1 MVSPDE
7 KWRDRST
14 RTEPR
19 KNNDLKGEL
28 MKKEEFVALGISDD
42 LAEKA
47 ASASAEELKG
57 FVPKSRFDEV
67 NEEKK
72 NLQTA
77 KKKAEDDLEALKKTA
92 GDNEALTKQITD
104 LQTAAK
110 QKDTEYAE
118 QIKAMKLANAIRLGI
133 TDAQDADLVAGLVD
147 QTKLIL
153 GDDGKL
159 TGLDEQLKAL
169 RESKP
174 FLFKQ
179 KEQNNNGKGA
189 GFNVGSV
196 KGGNA
201 GGGVGGD
208 GDKQLSMKEA
218 IAAKL
223 NAQNGGAG
231 SAT

>member
-1 MVSPDE
+1 
-7 KWRDRST
+7 
-14 RTEPR
+14 
-19 KNNDLKGEL
+19 
-28 MKKEEFVALGISDD
+28 MKKEEFVALGIAED

-57 FVPKSRFDEV
+57 FVPKNRFDEV

-77 KKKAEDDLEALKKTA
+77 KKKAEDDLEELKKSA
-92 GDNEALTKQITD
+92 GDNAALQQQITD
-104 LQTAAK
+104 LQNAAK
-110 QKDTEYAE
+110 QKDAEYAD

-133 TDAQDADLVAGLVD
+133 TDAQDAELVAGLVD

-174 FLFKQ
+174 FLFKE
-179 KEQNNNGKGA
+179 KEQDKGTKGGA
-189 GFNVGSV
+189 GFSVGSV

-201 GGGVGGD
+201 GGGVGGN
-208 GDKQLSMKEA
+208 GDRQLSMKEA

-223 NAQNGGAG
+223 NAQSGG

>member
-1 MVSPDE
+1 
-7 KWRDRST
+7 
-14 RTEPR
+14 
-19 KNNDLKGEL
+19 
-28 MKKEEFVALGISDD
+28 MKKEEFTALGIAED

-47 ASASAEELKG
+47 AAASAEELKG
-57 FVPKSRFDEV
+57 FVPKNRFDEV

-77 KKKAEDDLEALKKTA
+77 KKKAEDDLEELKKSA
-92 GDNEALTKQITD
+92 GDNAALQQQITD
-104 LQTAAK
+104 LQNAAK

-147 QTKLIL
+147 QSKLIL

-174 FLFKQ
+174 FLFKE
-179 KEQNNNGKGA
+179 KEQDKDAKKGA
-189 GFNVGSV
+189 GFSVGAV

-208 GDKQLSMKEA
+208 GDKQLSMREA

-223 NAQNGGAG
+223 NAQSGG

>member
-1 MVSPDE
+1 MF
-7 KWRDRST
+7 
-14 RTEPR
+14 
-19 KNNDLKGEL
+19 LKGAKRH
-28 MKKEEFVALGISDD
+28 MKKEDFVALGISEE

-47 ASASAEELKG
+47 AAASAEELKG
-57 FVPKSRFDEV
+57 YVPKTRFDEV

-77 KKKAEDDLEALKKTA
+77 KKQAEDDLEELKKSA

-104 LQTAAK
+104 LQDAAK
-110 QKDTEYAE
+110 QKDAEYAE
-118 QIKAMKLANAIRLGI
+118 IIKALKLSNAIRIGI

-153 GDDGKL
+153 GDDGKV
-159 TGLDEQLKAL
+159 TGLEEQLKAI
-169 RESKP
+169 RENKP
-174 FLFKQ
+174 FLFKEKAADGKDGQ
-179 KEQNNNGKGA
+179 KGRTGQSGA

-223 NAQNGGAG
+223 NAQKGAEGGTA
-231 SAT
+231 

>member
-1 MVSPDE
+1 
-7 KWRDRST
+7 
-14 RTEPR
+14 
-19 KNNDLKGEL
+19 
-28 MKKEEFVALGISDD
+28 MKKEEFVALGISAE

-57 FVPKSRFDEV
+57 YVPKSRFDEV

-77 KKKAEDDLEALKKTA
+77 KKKAEDDLEELKKTA
-92 GDNEALTKQITD
+92 GDNEALTQQISD
-104 LQTAAK
+104 LQEAAK
-110 QKDTEYAE
+110 QKDAEYAE
-118 QIKAMKLANAIRLGI
+118 QIKSMKLMNAIRIGI

-147 QTKLIL
+147 QAKLIL
-153 GDDGKL
+153 GEDGKV
-159 TGLDEQLKAL
+159 TGLEEQLKTI

-174 FLFKQ
+174 FLFKA
-179 KEQNNNGKGA
+179 KEQDKGGRQGA
-189 GFNVGSV
+189 GFSVGSV

-223 NAQNGGAG
+223 NAQNSGGN

>member
-1 MVSPDE
+1 
-7 KWRDRST
+7 
-14 RTEPR
+14 
-19 KNNDLKGEL
+19 
-28 MKKEEFVALGISDD
+28 MKKEEFVALGISEE
-42 LAEKA
+42 LAKKA
-47 ASASAEELKG
+47 ADASAEELKG
-57 FVPKSRFDEV
+57 FVPKTRFDEV

-77 KKKAEDDLEALKKTA
+77 KKKAEDDLEELKKTA

-104 LQTAAK
+104 LQNAAK

-118 QIKAMKLANAIRLGI
+118 QIKSMKLMNAVRIGI
-133 TDAQDADLVAGLVD
+133 TDAQDADLVAGLID
-147 QTKLIL
+147 QKKLIL
-153 GDDGKL
+153 GDDGKV

-174 FLFKQ
+174 FLFKE
-179 KEQNNNGKGA
+179 KEQDKGGKGGA

-208 GDKQLSMKEA
+208 GEKQLSMKEA

-223 NAQNGGAG
+223 NAQNTGGG
-231 SAT
+231 NSST

>member
-1 MVSPDE
+1 
-7 KWRDRST
+7 
-14 RTEPR
+14 
-19 KNNDLKGEL
+19 
-28 MKKEEFVALGISDD
+28 MKKEEFVALGISDE

-47 ASASAEELKG
+47 ATASAEELKG
-57 FVPKSRFDEV
+57 YIPKTRFDEV

-77 KKKAEDDLEALKKTA
+77 KKKAEDDLEELKKTV

-104 LQTAAK
+104 LQEAAK
-110 QKDTEYAE
+110 QKDTEYA
-118 QIKAMKLANAIRLGI
+118 QQLKALKLTNAVRLGI

-153 GDDGKL
+153 GDDGKV
-159 TGLDEQLKAL
+159 TGLEEQLKAL

-174 FLFKQ
+174 FLFKA
-179 KEQNNNGKGA
+179 KEQDKGGKQGA
-189 GFNVGSV
+189 GFSVGST

-223 NAQNGGAG
+223 NAQQNAAGG

>member
-1 MVSPDE
+1 
-7 KWRDRST
+7 
-14 RTEPR
+14 
-19 KNNDLKGEL
+19 
-28 MKKEEFVALGISDD
+28 MKKEEFVALGISAE

-57 FVPKSRFDEV
+57 YVPKSRFDEV

-77 KKKAEDDLEALKKTA
+77 KKKAEEDLEALKKTA
-92 GDNEALTKQITD
+92 GDNEALTQQISD
-104 LQTAAK
+104 LQEAAK
-110 QKDTEYAE
+110 QKDAEYAE
-118 QIKAMKLANAIRLGI
+118 QIKSMKLMNAIRIGI

-147 QTKLIL
+147 QAKLIL
-153 GDDGKL
+153 GEDGKV
-159 TGLDEQLKAL
+159 TGLEEQLKAI

-174 FLFKQ
+174 FLFKA
-179 KEQNNNGKGA
+179 KEQDKGGRQGA
-189 GFNVGSV
+189 GFSVWSV

-223 NAQNGGAG
+223 NAQNSGGN

>member
-1 MVSPDE
+1 
-7 KWRDRST
+7 
-14 RTEPR
+14 
-19 KNNDLKGEL
+19 
-28 MKKEEFVALGISDD
+28 MKKEEFVALGISAE

-57 FVPKSRFDEV
+57 YVPKSRFDEV

-77 KKKAEDDLEALKKTA
+77 KKKAESDLEELKKTA
-92 GDNEALTKQITD
+92 GDNEALTRQITE
-104 LQTAAK
+104 LQEAAK

-118 QIKAMKLANAIRLGI
+118 QIKGMKLMNAIRLGI

-147 QTKLIL
+147 QKKLIL
-153 GDDGKL
+153 GEDGKV

-174 FLFKQ
+174 FLFKA
-179 KEQNNNGKGA
+179 KEQEDGSKGGA
-189 GFNVGSV
+189 GFSVGSV

-223 NAQNGGAG
+223 NAQNSGGN

>member
-1 MVSPDE
+1 
-7 KWRDRST
+7 
-14 RTEPR
+14 
-19 KNNDLKGEL
+19 
-28 MKKEEFVALGISDD
+28 MKKEEFVALGISEE

-47 ASASAEELKG
+47 ATASAEELKG
-57 FVPKSRFDEV
+57 YIPKTRFDEV

-77 KKKAEDDLEALKKTA
+77 KKKAEDDLEELKKTA
-92 GDNEALTKQITD
+92 GDNEALTKQISD
-104 LQTAAK
+104 LQAAAK

-118 QIKAMKLANAIRLGI
+118 QIRAMKLTNAIRLGI
-133 TDAQDADLVAGLVD
+133 TDAQDADLVSGLVD
-147 QTKLIL
+147 QTQLIL

-159 TGLDEQLKAL
+159 TGLDEQLKTL

-174 FLFKQ
+174 FLFKA
-179 KEQNNNGKGA
+179 KEQDGKGGKQGA
-189 GFNVGSV
+189 GFSVGATR
-196 KGGNA
+196 GGNA

-223 NAQNGGAG
+223 NAQQNQTGAF
-231 SAT
+231 AT